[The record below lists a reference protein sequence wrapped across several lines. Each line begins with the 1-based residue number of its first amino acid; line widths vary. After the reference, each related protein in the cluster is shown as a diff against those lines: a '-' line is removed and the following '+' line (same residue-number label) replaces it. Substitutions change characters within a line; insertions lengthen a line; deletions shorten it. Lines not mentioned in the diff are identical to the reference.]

1 MRKPLVF
8 ALLAGSMTLNGCIAA
23 AAPLIA
29 SGFIGKKKF
38 FDKKRDDDLPSSS
51 RRGIPVAVAPQPA
64 AATDA
69 PGQAVPAPVPT
80 EPPPAVPGSVPP
92 GMQYLYGS
100 GEASA
105 ISIQAYLGL
114 TDFLLARASD
124 FQVGHPVPSV
134 VLAPGATL
142 AAPKFMT
149 CGPSQQPAVVLD
161 IDETAL
167 MNLGYEADDS
177 QRSGPY
183 DQSRWDRWE
192 TSGIGAVDP
201 VPGALEAIRAA
212 RLAGIAVVY
221 NSNRSAATS
230 DSTVAALTL
239 AGLGPAVH
247 LKNLW
252 LKGDGGNPGS
262 GKDGRRWAI
271 SGKYCVIAMVGDQLG
286 DFSDLFNAPE
296 MGLAQRR
303 AMTNSPMLRMLW
315 GHGWFVLPNPV
326 YGSGMKGNIDDVFPK
341 DRRWTDPGPSI
352 GNAPGP
358 VSPQPVPASVTPQPA
373 PVPTSPVIVWPAPLP
388 PAPTPVPAP
397 AARPSSSTPPVEA
410 PGTYGPIDPV
420 KK

>member
-1 MRKPLVF
+1 MRKPLIF
-8 ALLAGSMTLNGCIAA
+8 ALLAGSMSLNGCIAA
-23 AAPLIA
+23 AAPIIA
-29 SGFIGKKKF
+29 SGLIGKKKF

-51 RRGIPVAVAPQPA
+51 RRGTPVAVAAQPRSPA
-64 AATDA
+64 VA
-69 PGQAVPAPVPT
+69 PGQATPAPVPAA
-80 EPPPAVPGSVPP
+80 PPPLVPGSVPP

-105 ISIQAYLGL
+105 LSIQAYLGL

-124 FQVGHPVPSV
+124 FQVGHPVQSV

-142 AAPKFMT
+142 AAPKFMP
-149 CGPSQQPAVVLD
+149 CAPNAQPAVVLD

-177 QRSGPY
+177 QRNGPY

-212 RLAGIAVVY
+212 RLAGIAVVF

-252 LKGDGGNPGS
+252 LKGDGGNTGS

-271 SGKYCVIAMVGDQLG
+271 SARYCVIAMVGDQLG
-286 DFSDLFNAPE
+286 DFTDLFNAAD
-296 MGLAQRR
+296 MTLAQRR
-303 AMTNSPMLRMLW
+303 AMTNSPLLRMLW

-326 YGSGMKGNIDDVFPK
+326 YGTGLKGNIDDVFPK

-352 GNAPGP
+352 AGLPAPTPPP
-358 VSPQPVPASVTPQPA
+358 VSVQPA
-373 PVPTSPVIVWPAPLP
+373 PVPMAPIVVYPAPTALA
-388 PAPTPVPAP
+388 PAPTPSPTPASP
-397 AARPSSSTPPVEA
+397 KPTSTTPPVEA
-410 PGTYGPIDPV
+410 PGTYGPVAPV